1 MRSTIRSI
9 FITAVC
15 TFVLSFLLIPPC
27 AAEDEGAASEI
38 EQETVFYYTVKKGD
52 TLWDI
57 SKHFFDTPWVWPDLW
72 SKNSQVLNPHLIY
85 PGNRLRIYKKGDMI
99 SITQVP
105 EKEEVITETVQE
117 AAPVAIQE
125 PPTPP
130 APPEEVIE
138 TPEEEVLVAK
148 KSEIE
153 QPSFNY
159 IQIDRVGFIKKD
171 AETPYAYISKAK
183 GDQTLISEDDIVY
196 LKQKEKDSPALIPGT
211 LYAVY
216 SIRKKPI
223 LDPVTE
229 KYIGIQHQIKG
240 VVEITEILQSAP
252 VLAEARVT
260 KAFQAIHVD
269 DLLIPY
275 MNRSPKITLTASPA
289 GLDGNIITDENHKQ
303 IFAEGEIA
311 FINRGRN
318 DGVMPGQHYSV
329 YKKEDLGDFV
339 KKIDIGSIAVLH
351 TEDQTATVLITKSAD
366 AFPPGINIRTP
377 VQ

>member
-1 MRSTIRSI
+1 
-9 FITAVC
+9 
-15 TFVLSFLLIPPC
+15 LSFLLVPPC
-27 AAEDEGAASEI
+27 AAEDEGTASEI

-57 SKHFFDTPWVWPDLW
+57 SKHFFDSPWLWPELW
-72 SKNSQVLNPHLIY
+72 SKNNQVLNPHLIY

-105 EKEEVITETVQE
+105 EKEEEVITETVQE

-138 TPEEEVLVAK
+138 TPEEGTLVAR
-148 KSEIE
+148 KSEVE

-159 IQIDRVGFIKKD
+159 TQIDRVGFIKKE
-171 AETPYAYISKAK
+171 AEIPYAYIYKAK
-183 GDQTLISEDDIVY
+183 REKTLISEDDIVY
-196 LKQKEKDSPALIPGT
+196 LKRKEKNSPALIPGT
-211 LYAVY
+211 LYAVFE
-216 SIRKKPI
+216 IREKPI
-223 LDPVTE
+223 LDPVT
-229 KYIGIQHQIKG
+229 KNDIGIQHIIKG
-240 VVEITEILQSAP
+240 VVEITEILQNEP
-252 VLAEARVT
+252 MLAEARVS
-260 KAFQAIHVD
+260 KAFRAIHVD

-275 MNRSPKITLTASPA
+275 KSRTPKIILTNSPP

-311 FINRGRN
+311 FINKGRN
-318 DGVMPGQHYSV
+318 DGVMPGQYYSV
-329 YKKEDLGDFV
+329 YKKEDLGGFI

-351 TEDQTATVLITKSAD
+351 TEDETATVLITKSTD